1 MSLKKKD
8 LEIGMTVV
16 QSNGDLGYI
25 TEINGGYFNYYIPAK
40 DITVWTS
47 LNNVNSHPEQ
57 YKRIGDKII
66 DNQTK

>member
-16 QSNGDLGYI
+16 QANGDLGYI
-25 TEINGGYFNYYIPAK
+25 TEISGGYFNYYIPAK

-57 YKRIGDKII
+57 YKRIG
-66 DNQTK
+66 NNYL